1 MKVYVVMGIDSNDV
15 TFLDRV
21 FFSKEEAENYVSE
34 SNSHDRALILYARE
48 QNLCGYVEQ
57 PCNG

>member
-21 FFSKEEAENYVSE
+21 FLNKEDAENYVCE
-34 SNSHDRALILYARE
+34 ANSHDRALVLYARE
-48 QNLCGYVEQ
+48 QSLWGYVEQ